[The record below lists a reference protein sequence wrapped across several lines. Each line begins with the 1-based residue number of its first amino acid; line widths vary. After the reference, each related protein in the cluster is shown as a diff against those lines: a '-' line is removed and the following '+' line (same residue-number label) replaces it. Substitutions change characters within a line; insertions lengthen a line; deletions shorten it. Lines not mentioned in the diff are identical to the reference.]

1 MPSSKAPEV
10 LRELRIVDADTHITE
25 PHDMWTSRAPK
36 GFEDRVPRVV
46 NGDDGPQWVV
56 DGAVLGRAGASGV
69 VTKDGE
75 RSRGTDFIDWTFDDI
90 TPAAYDVRARL
101 ELMDRLGVWAH
112 IIYPNTAG
120 FGGQR
125 FGAIADPTLKLLC
138 ATLYNDAMAELQEAS
153 GQRLFPM
160 GLIPWWDIDASV
172 NEVRRMHALGLRGVN
187 TTSDPQEAGLPD
199 FSDRAW
205 DPLWETCAGL
215 DMPVNFHIGAAHDSL
230 SWFGS
235 SPWPGLGPDQK
246 LAVGSA
252 MMYLTNARV
261 LANFIYSGVLE
272 RHPRLKIVSVESGI
286 GWIPFFLEALEHQL
300 GETTPGS
307 MDYLTL
313 SPAEY
318 FRRQIHA
325 CFWFENDDIAHTIDR
340 VGPENVLFETDFPH
354 PTCLYPDSLDIVGAA
369 VSQLAPGV
377 VRGVMQDNAARL
389 YKLPLPS

>member
-1 MPSSKAPEV
+1 MDAALNG
-10 LRELRIVDADTHITE
+10 LRVVDADTHITE
-25 PHDMWTSRAPK
+25 PHDLWTSRAPK
-36 GFEDRVPRVV
+36 DYRDRVPRVLEV
-46 NGDDGPQWVV
+46 DGGPKWVV

-69 VTKDGE
+69 VTRDGE
-75 RSRGTDFIDWTFDDI
+75 RIRGTEFIGWTFDDV
-90 TPAAYDVRARL
+90 TPAAYQVEARL

-125 FGAIADPTLKLLC
+125 FGDIKDPVLKLLC
-138 ATLYNDAMAELQEAS
+138 ATLYNDAMAEMQEAS
-153 GQRLFPM
+153 GRRLFPM

-172 NEVRRMHALGLRGVN
+172 AEVRRMNSLGLRGVN
-187 TTSDPQEAGLPD
+187 TTSDPQQAGLPD
-199 FSDRAW
+199 FADRAW
-205 DPLWETCAGL
+205 DPLWEVCADLG
-215 DMPVNFHIGAAHDSL
+215 MPVNFHIGAAHDSL

-235 SPWPGLGPDQK
+235 SPWPGLGPEQK

-300 GETTPGS
+300 GETAPGS
-307 MDYLTL
+307 MDYLSL
-313 SPAEY
+313 SPREY

-325 CFWFENDDIAHTIDR
+325 CFWFESDDISHTIDR
-340 VGPENVLFETDFPH
+340 VGPDNVLFETDFPH
-354 PTCLYPDSLDIVGAA
+354 PTCLYPDSLDIVGPA
-369 VSQLAPGV
+369 VAQLRPEV
-377 VRGVMQDNAARL
+377 VRRVMQDNAARL
-389 YKLPLPS
+389 YNLPLPS